1 MVVYPWT
8 VRMFGPFAFELP
20 EETTIRR
27 AAWVFIV
34 HVVRHVPALR
44 RAALAYKQF
53 VHGRAAV
60 HMIATRP
67 EAEA

>member
-1 MVVYPWT
+1 
-8 VRMFGPFAFELP
+8 
-20 EETTIRR
+20 
-27 AAWVFIV
+27 VFIV